1 MIQGL
6 YIHYS
11 SVWDFIS
18 MGERLKHF
26 FFLLVFLASLPAFA
40 QPMTIRF
47 TIGSELATTLTG
59 ATDEQIETNDGPYY
73 YKDVRRLTFQM
84 NLPDSATL
92 QKLEAHGL
100 ELYLRS
106 KRISAFV
113 VRRAPVRPKSEVSG
127 GDTTRMQSTSTQS
140 AREPEPSTASFGL
153 GLGLDYGGIGT
164 RLTMWSNSTISA
176 FAGVGY
182 NLDGLGFNGGLDI
195 NFTPREKTSVF
206 LCAMYGYNAVV
217 EVPSY
222 NGVTTVRETK
232 AYYGPSFGIGL
243 KERGRST
250 NNRFSFMIIFPVR
263 DPEATKS
270 ADFITPVTLSVGYHF
285 QK

>member
-1 MIQGL
+1 MKRLIFLFVFLSG
-6 YIHYS
+6 S
-11 SVWDFIS
+11 SV
-18 MGERLKHF
+18 L
-26 FFLLVFLASLPAFA
+26 A

-59 ATDEQIETNDGPYY
+59 VTDEQIETNDGPYY
-73 YKDVRRLTFQM
+73 FKDISRLTFQM

-92 QKLEAHGL
+92 QKLETHGL

-113 VRRAPVRPKSEVSG
+113 VRSAPARPKSSVP
-127 GDTTRMQSTSTQS
+127 GDTSRMHSTPTQA
-140 AREPEPSTASFGL
+140 ARKPQPSTASIGL
-153 GLGLDYGGIGT
+153 GLGLDYGGIGM

-176 FAGVGY
+176 FGAVGY
-182 NLDGLGFNGGLDI
+182 NLDGAGFNGGLDI
-195 NFTPREKTSVF
+195 NFAPLEKTNVF

-217 EVPSY
+217 ERSSY
-222 NGVTTVRETK
+222 NGFTTVKELKT
-232 AYYGPSFGIGL
+232 YYGPSFGLGL
-243 KERGRST
+243 KEGSRFS

-270 ADFITPVTLSVGYHF
+270 ADFVAPVTLSIGYHF